1 MLRCT
6 PQLRGVPS
14 SPDLLLQRGQA
25 LHAALHSFVP
35 CDRVFKL

>member
-1 MLRCT
+1 MLRRT

-14 SPDLLLQRGQA
+14 SPDLLQRGQA